1 MSDYDTVR
9 SWAQIGF
16 GFSQGIEPAGEPEL
30 SKYRAKQ
37 ATIDKVLPPKGRVI
51 SEETFKCFRELFEY
65 LLSEIADDPASQM
78 DFFGSVSEGDDPRL
92 QSPQKWLQ
100 GVIEQGRALDIDCW
114 EYWQNERPEYE
125 VNRLMKVYRGD
136 WE

>member
-1 MSDYDTVR
+1 MSDYETVR

-30 SKYRAKQ
+30 SEYRAKQ
-37 ATIDKVLPPKGRVI
+37 ATIDKVLVTMFVRFPPKGRVI
-51 SEETFKCFRELFEY
+51 SEEAFRYFRELFEY
-65 LLSEIADDPASQM
+65 LLDEIADDPATQM
-78 DFFGSVSEGDDPRL
+78 DSFGSVSEG
-92 QSPQKWLQ
+92 PQKWLQ

-114 EYWQNERPEYE
+114 EYWKNERSEYE
-125 VNRLMKVYRGD
+125 VNFLMEVYRGE